1 MTPTEKK
8 YTIEERKINGVFYTP
23 LFLSDYLSDKI
34 LSIYNRNKAKSI
46 SVLDPACGDSILLS
60 SLVCKLNHNTNIS
73 CYGLDKD
80 TNAVENSTILFKQL
94 YPNIKSNFI
103 TTNSLFPLEY
113 DSNIEGWKQL
123 KKKLN
128 QTEGFDIIVSNPP
141 WGADL
146 STYTDLTDNF
156 ELARGQYD
164 IYDLFVETSLI
175 NLKNNGIYA
184 LILPDSIFSQEQ
196 WRLRHLLLTNTTIS
210 LIARLGEK
218 IFPEINRACTII
230 VGINKKPRQ
239 NHLINCFHLNS
250 LYRKQILI
258 NDISLSEADKDLSHK
273 IPQYRFL
280 KNENY
285 IFDIDF
291 MHSEKKILNKF
302 EHSILPL
309 QEYIQS
315 TRGAE
320 ISKKGLVCK
329 CSNCDKWFP
338 YPKNKLMQGPHCDAV
353 LDIELLQKEQIISKH
368 SKTDSKRL
376 KVGEDLYRYT
386 SFSKSYI
393 DVSKNG
399 INYKKI
405 NNYNG
410 TKILVR
416 KTGVGITASIDYED
430 SITNQVVYI
439 LKLQPAYINI
449 LTLEFVLS
457 VINSRAIT
465 YYLIKKYGENEW
477 RTHPYITQ
485 TILAKLPFPDLN
497 YSSADNQKIIKKITE
512 IVKRE
517 VRNSKEKNISAESDI
532 HIERMI
538 AKLFG
543 LNRDDY
549 ESIFQTLNSAEQLIP
564 IKRLTN
570 CNAEQIFKQDG
581 I

>member
-1 MTPTEKK
+1 MIPTESK

-23 LFLSDYLSDKI
+23 LFLSDYLSDKV
-34 LSIYNRNKAKSI
+34 LSICNCNKTKYTSI
-46 SVLDPACGDSILLS
+46 LDPACGDSVLLS
-60 SLVCKLNHNTNIS
+60 SLVCKLNYSTTTY

-80 TNAVENSTILFKQL
+80 VNAVENSTVLFKQL
-94 YPNIKSNFI
+94 YPNIKSKFI
-103 TTNSLFPLEY
+103 ATNSLFPLEH
-113 DSNIEGWKQL
+113 DSNREGWKQL
-123 KKKLN
+123 KKELN
-128 QTEGFDIIVSNPP
+128 QTEGFDIIISNPP

-146 STYTDLTDNF
+146 STYTGLADNF

-175 NLKNNGIYA
+175 NLKRNGIYA

-210 LIARLGEK
+210 VIARLGEK
-218 IFPEINRACTII
+218 IFPEINRACTIL
-230 VGINKKPRQ
+230 VGINKKPKQ
-239 NHLINCFHLNS
+239 NHLVNCFHLNS

-258 NDISLSEADKDLSHK
+258 NDISLSEVDKDLSHK
-273 IPQYRFL
+273 IPQHRFL

-291 MHSEKKILNKF
+291 MHSEKKILEKF
-302 EHSILPL
+302 EDNTLPL
-309 QEYIQS
+309 KEYIHS

-320 ISKKGLVCK
+320 ISKKGIVCK
-329 CSNCDKWFP
+329 CSSCDKWFP
-338 YPKNKLMQGPHCDAV
+338 YPKNKLIQCAHCGTV

-368 SKTDSKRL
+368 SKIDSKRL

-386 SFSKSYI
+386 SISKSYI

-399 INYKKI
+399 INYKKAD
-405 NNYNG
+405 NYNG

-416 KTGVGITASIDYED
+416 KTGVGITASIDYEG

-439 LKLQPAYINI
+439 LKLQPAYINL

-457 VINSRAIT
+457 IINSRAIT

-485 TILAKLPFPDLN
+485 TILEKLPFPDLN
-497 YSSADNQKIIKKITE
+497 YSSTENQNIIRKITDM
-512 IVKRE
+512 IKGE
-517 VRNSKEKNISAESDI
+517 VRNSKEKNISKESDI
-532 HIERMI
+532 YIERMI

-543 LNRDDY
+543 LNKDDY
-549 ESIFQTLNSAEQLIP
+549 ESIFQTLNAAEQLIP

-570 CNAEQIFKQDG
+570 CNIEQIFKQDG

>member
-1 MTPTEKK
+1 M
-8 YTIEERKINGVFYTP
+8 
-23 LFLSDYLSDKI
+23 
-34 LSIYNRNKAKSI
+34 
-46 SVLDPACGDSILLS
+46 
-60 SLVCKLNHNTNIS
+60 
-73 CYGLDKD
+73 
-80 TNAVENSTILFKQL
+80 
-94 YPNIKSNFI
+94 
-103 TTNSLFPLEY
+103 
-113 DSNIEGWKQL
+113 
-123 KKKLN
+123 
-128 QTEGFDIIVSNPP
+128 
-141 WGADL
+141 
-146 STYTDLTDNF
+146 
-156 ELARGQYD
+156 
-164 IYDLFVETSLI
+164 I

-291 MHSEKKILNKF
+291 MHSEKKILKKF
-302 EHSILPL
+302 EHNILPL

-329 CSNCDKWFP
+329 CSNCYKWFP
-338 YPKNKLMQGPHCDAV
+338 YPKNKFMQCPHCDAV

-386 SFSKSYI
+386 SLSKSYI

-497 YSSADNQKIIKKITE
+497 YSSAENQKIIKKITD

-517 VRNSKEKNISAESDI
+517 VRDSKEKNISAESDI

>member
-1 MTPTEKK
+1 
-8 YTIEERKINGVFYTP
+8 
-23 LFLSDYLSDKI
+23 
-34 LSIYNRNKAKSI
+34 
-46 SVLDPACGDSILLS
+46 
-60 SLVCKLNHNTNIS
+60 
-73 CYGLDKD
+73 
-80 TNAVENSTILFKQL
+80 
-94 YPNIKSNFI
+94 
-103 TTNSLFPLEY
+103 
-113 DSNIEGWKQL
+113 
-123 KKKLN
+123 
-128 QTEGFDIIVSNPP
+128 
-141 WGADL
+141 
-146 STYTDLTDNF
+146 
-156 ELARGQYD
+156 
-164 IYDLFVETSLI
+164 
-175 NLKNNGIYA
+175 
-184 LILPDSIFSQEQ
+184 
-196 WRLRHLLLTNTTIS
+196 
-210 LIARLGEK
+210 
-218 IFPEINRACTII
+218 
-230 VGINKKPRQ
+230 
-239 NHLINCFHLNS
+239 
-250 LYRKQILI
+250 
-258 NDISLSEADKDLSHK
+258 
-273 IPQYRFL
+273 
-280 KNENY
+280 
-285 IFDIDF
+285 

-338 YPKNKLMQGPHCDAV
+338 YPKNKLMQCPHCDAV

-497 YSSADNQKIIKKITE
+497 YSSADNQKIIKKITD

-538 AKLFG
+538 VKLFG